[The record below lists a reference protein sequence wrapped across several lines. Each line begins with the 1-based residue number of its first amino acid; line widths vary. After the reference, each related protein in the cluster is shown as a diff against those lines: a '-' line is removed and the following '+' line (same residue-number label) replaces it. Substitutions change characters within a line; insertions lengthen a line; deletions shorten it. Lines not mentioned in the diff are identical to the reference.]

1 MYHSQSVQEHAHA
14 ARKTLFL
21 EKHRNAQ
28 DFMRTYPTCCV
39 VLLLCLTVLAGT
51 CRRPPA
57 EESPQPVTLSGPT
70 MGTWFTVKV
79 VDPPKDVEAETLER
93 EILDTLARLEAL
105 MSTYDPDSELSRL
118 NCYEGPDW
126 FDVSPQTAAVIDE
139 ALRIGEL
146 TGGAFDVTIAPLV
159 SLWNFGPVKRTTDRV
174 PSDAE
179 IEQLKAR
186 VGFRR
191 IEVRLSPPGVRK
203 EREDVS
209 IDLSGIAKGF
219 AVDRLAEH
227 LEHRGMRDYMV
238 DVGGEVKARGHNPR
252 GKPWQIAV
260 ESPLA
265 STREIQQVIPLDGLA
280 VATSGDYRNYFEQD
294 GVRYCHI
301 LDPRSGRPIT
311 HKLAS
316 VSVLDPS
323 CMRADALAT
332 ALMVLGPEAG
342 YNFAR
347 EHELAVCF
355 IVNSDTGFVE
365 KMTPQFEQVLKQ

>member
-1 MYHSQSVQEHAHA
+1 
-14 ARKTLFL
+14 
-21 EKHRNAQ
+21 
-28 DFMRTYPTCCV
+28 MRPYPTCRV
-39 VLLLCLTVLAGT
+39 VLLLGLAALAGA

-57 EESPQPVTLSGPT
+57 EQSPQPVTFSGPT
-70 MGTWFTVKV
+70 MGTRFTVKV
-79 VDPPKDVEAETLER
+79 VDLPKHVEVEALKR
-93 EILDTLARLEAL
+93 EILDKLRGLEAL

-118 NCYEGPDW
+118 NRFEGPDW
-126 FDVSPQTAAVIDE
+126 FDVSPQTAAVVDE

-146 TGGAFDVTIAPLV
+146 TDGAFDVTVAPLV
-159 SLWNFGPVKRTTDRV
+159 SLWNFGPARPTIDRV
-174 PSDAE
+174 PSNAQ
-179 IEQLKAR
+179 IEEAKAR

-191 IEVRLSPPGVRK
+191 IEVRRSPPGVRK
-203 EREDVS
+203 ERKDVS

-219 AVDRLAEH
+219 AADRLAEH
-227 LEHRGMRDYMV
+227 LEHRGIRNYMV
-238 DVGGEVKARGHNPR
+238 DVGGEVKARGRNPR

-260 ESPLA
+260 ESPLM
-265 STREIQQVIPLDGLA
+265 STRQIQRVVPLDGLA

-294 GVRYCHI
+294 GIRYCHI

-347 EHELAVCF
+347 EHELAAFF
-355 IVNSDTGFVE
+355 IVNSDAGFVE
-365 KMTPQFEQVLKQ
+365 KMTPRFEQVLKQ

>member
-1 MYHSQSVQEHAHA
+1 
-14 ARKTLFL
+14 
-21 EKHRNAQ
+21 
-28 DFMRTYPTCCV
+28 MRPYPTCCA
-39 VLLLCLTVLAGT
+39 LLLIGLAALAGA
-51 CRRPPA
+51 CRRPVV
-57 EESPQPVTLSGPT
+57 EKSPPPVTFSGPT

-79 VDPPKDVEAETLER
+79 VDPPKHVEPETLER

-105 MSTYDPDSELSRL
+105 MSTYDPGSELSRL
-118 NCYEGPDW
+118 NRFEGPDW
-126 FDVSPQTAAVIDE
+126 FDVSPQTAAVVDE

-146 TGGAFDVTIAPLV
+146 TGGAFDVTVAPLV
-159 SLWNFGPVKRTTDRV
+159 SLWNFGPVKRTNDRV
-174 PSDAE
+174 PTDAE
-179 IEQLKAR
+179 IEALKAR
-186 VGFRR
+186 VGFRQV
-191 IEVRLSPPGVRK
+191 EVRRSPPGVRK

-219 AVDRLAEH
+219 AVDHLAEH
-227 LEHRGMRDYMV
+227 LEHRGIRDYMV
-238 DVGGEVKARGHNPR
+238 DVGGEVKARGRNPR

-260 ESPLA
+260 ESPLV
-265 STREIQQVIPLDGLA
+265 STREIQRVIPLDGLA

-355 IVNSDTGFVE
+355 LVNSDTGFVE
-365 KMTPQFEQVLKQ
+365 KTTPPFEQVLKQ